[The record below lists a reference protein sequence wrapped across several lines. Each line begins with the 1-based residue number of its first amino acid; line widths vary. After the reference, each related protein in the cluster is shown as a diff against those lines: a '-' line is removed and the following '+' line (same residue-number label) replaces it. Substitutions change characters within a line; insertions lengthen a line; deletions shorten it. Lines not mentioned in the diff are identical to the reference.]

1 LPIRYQRRHHY
12 AFQFGTEASINLADD
27 AGLLQLFQDANFAWV
42 FIGIESPDEASLKE
56 TLKTQN
62 TGRDM
67 LTAVRALYTH
77 GVDVLAGF
85 IIGFDNDTLDSF
97 DKQYRF
103 ITGACSAT
111 TASPNVSATKSVISE
126 FRLPGEVLAAPAPGD
141 RAPTVHARPAR
152 RRADTDAPHFAHA
165 DRRAAACLA
174 AGARGL
180 DRGAGHARLYRA
192 PFHDRPPPGAA
203 SGSAHR
209 RHAAQT
215 VCGRG
220 TSRCHLQILLRG
232 YVGRA
237 FFTRAARRLEKMLR
251 RSAAT
256 VSLHIEALR
265 ADPQRQL
272 ERLLKRLAPYGD
284 RVSVWIDERVRPL
297 VPIDSSVFH
306 LLLTRDARTGIPSA

>member
-1 LPIRYQRRHHY
+1 MFFTNRGSRCDTSAVVRRCAGLHGTEGGFHGTWRGQPRIDFPIRYQRRHHY

-111 TASPNVSATKSVISE
+111 TASPNVSATKSVIS
-126 FRLPGEVLAAPAPGD
+126 
-141 RAPTVHARPAR
+141 
-152 RRADTDAPHFAHA
+152 
-165 DRRAAACLA
+165 
-174 AGARGL
+174 
-180 DRGAGHARLYRA
+180 
-192 PFHDRPPPGAA
+192 
-203 SGSAHR
+203 
-209 RHAAQT
+209 
-215 VCGRG
+215 
-220 TSRCHLQILLRG
+220 
-232 YVGRA
+232 
-237 FFTRAARRLEKMLR
+237 
-251 RSAAT
+251 
-256 VSLHIEALR
+256 
-265 ADPQRQL
+265 
-272 ERLLKRLAPYGD
+272 
-284 RVSVWIDERVRPL
+284 
-297 VPIDSSVFH
+297 
-306 LLLTRDARTGIPSA
+306 GIPSTGGSTRRASAWRSCADCSRAPCSPAG